1 MGFEAAR
8 LKAVHIEPYKKEEK
22 KEGKKASR
30 KDKSTTE
37 ISYKKQYAKQY
48 ATIDGNAAAAHV
60 AYAFS
65 EAAAIYPITPSSP
78 MAELADEWSTKGKT
92 NMFGN
97 KLVITEMQS
106 ETGAAGTI
114 HGLLSG
120 GTLATT
126 FTSSQGLLLM
136 IPNMFKIAGE
146 LLPTV
151 FHVAARSL
159 AYQSLSIFGDHSDV
173 MSVRSAGFAMLSASS
188 VQEVMDTAIIAH
200 LATLESR
207 VPFVHFFDGFRTSHE
222 IQKIELVDYEAM
234 RSMLDI
240 KYVHAFRSL
249 ALNPARPMIK
259 VAAQNPDVYFQGR
272 EASNIFYESVPNIVK
287 KYMAALEKKT
297 GRKYSLFD
305 YVGDPNAECIITAIG
320 SGAETVE
327 ETVKYLNKQKK
338 KVGLVK
344 VRLFRPFSV
353 QDFSRAVPKSV
364 KRIAVLDRTKESG
377 SIGEPLYMDVVAAL
391 KERGDIRIIGGR
403 YGLSSKEFTPA
414 MVVAVFDHLLGK
426 CTHDFTVGI
435 NDDVTHKSLQVG
447 EEIDIEPQSVTRCK
461 FWGFGSD
468 GTVGAN
474 KNAIKI
480 IGEHSNLFAQAYFS
494 YDSRKSGGV
503 TISDL
508 RFGKEKIA
516 SPYLLT
522 KADFIAVHKAAYIGK
537 YNLLEGIKEGGIF
550 LLNAPWPKEKV
561 FGNLTKEMQ
570 DIIIGKNLKFYAID
584 ADRIA
589 DEVGLH
595 GKASTVMQV
604 AFFKLAG
611 PIPEEKAIDVIMT
624 QIKKYFKEKGEEV
637 VKMNL
642 AAVERA
648 LEGLYEAPRLPIN
661 ASSGAPESRSAF
673 KSEFENSL
681 VEPALYLR
689 GDSIPVSAMPVDGMI
704 RSGTTKFEKRRISNQ
719 VSSWIP
725 ETCIQC
731 GLCAIVCPHAS
742 IRMKQIYPAD
752 LAKAPK
758 TFKTLK
764 SNTPNK
770 SNLQFKVQVYPED
783 CTGCDLC
790 VVACPTKAK
799 SLKMSPIAE
808 EIKKGEIEN
817 AAFFESLPDNVLEGA
832 NIATVK
838 GCQLR
843 VPLFEFSGACS
854 GCGETPYVKL
864 LTQLF
869 GENLIVAN
877 ATGCSSIYGGTFP
890 TIPYTTTKEGRGP
903 AWGNSLF
910 EDNAEYGFGLRLAV
924 DLKRELVIGYMNQL
938 LKIGTDQQLQY
949 PQQYQQLQSLLKSA
963 VDSWKDPDKLA
974 DLSRQI
980 IALLPDVMK
989 KSSGNAG
996 YLLENLNLLRDFITD
1011 KSVWMIGG
1019 DGWAYDI
1026 GFGGLDHVLA
1036 KGKRVKMLVL
1046 DTEVYSNTGGQASK
1060 STPLG
1065 VVAKF
1070 ATSGK
1075 EFAKKNLG
1083 LMMMSYGYV
1092 YVASVNLGADKN
1104 QVVRAMIEAEKYD
1117 GPALILA
1124 YAPCIA
1130 HGYDLRRALDMAKN
1144 AVDSGYWHLYR
1155 FNPALAKQG
1164 QNPFVWESPE
1174 PKTSFKEYIMGQNRY
1189 SALKAEFPEKAD
1201 ALLNLAEESAKKGF
1215 ESMKKLSQID
1225 GKMS

>member
-1 MGFEAAR
+1 MDFERIR
-8 LKAVHIEPYKKEEK
+8 LKEVHVSSQKKVDPACLK
-22 KEGKKASR
+22 KN
-30 KDKSTTE
+30 KSSPK
-37 ISYKKQYAKQY
+37 ICVQKQYS
-48 ATIDGNAAAAHV
+48 TMDGNTAAAYV

-78 MAELADEWSTKGKT
+78 MAELADDWSTKGKT
-92 NMFGN
+92 NLFGN
-97 KLVITEMQS
+97 KLILTEMQS
-106 ETGAAGTI
+106 EGGAAGTV

-126 FTSSQGLLLM
+126 FTASQGLLLM
-136 IPNMFKIAGE
+136 IPNMYKIAGE

-173 MSVRSAGFAMLSASS
+173 MAVRSTGFAMLAASS
-188 VQEVMDTAIIAH
+188 VQEVLDAAIVAH

-207 VPFVHFFDGFRTSHE
+207 IPFVHFFDGFRTSHE
-222 IQKIELVDYEAM
+222 IQKIEIVDYDVL
-234 RSMLDI
+234 RSLLDV
-240 KYVHAFRSL
+240 KYVNAFRRL
-249 ALNPARPMIK
+249 ALNPAAPKIK
-259 VAAQNPDVYFQGR
+259 VGAQNPDVYFQGR
-272 EASNIFYESVPNIVK
+272 EASNVFYEAVPNIVK
-287 KYMAALEKKT
+287 KHMAALEKKT

-305 YVGDPNAECIITAIG
+305 YVGDPKAECIVVAMG

-327 ETVKYLNKQKK
+327 EIVQHLNKQNK

-353 QDFSRAVPKSV
+353 QDFSQAIPKSV
-364 KRIAVLDRTKESG
+364 KKIAVLDRTKESG

-391 KERGDIRIIGGR
+391 KERRDIKIIGGR

-414 MVVAVFDHLLGK
+414 MAVAVFDHLFGK
-426 CTHDFTVGI
+426 CSHDFTVGI
-435 NDDVTHKSLQVG
+435 NDDVTHKSLSV
-447 EEIDIEPQSVTRCK
+447 EKDLDIEPEHVMCCR

-474 KNAIKI
+474 KNSIKI
-480 IGEHSNLFAQAYFS
+480 IGENTDLFVQAYFS

-508 RFGKEKIA
+508 RFSKEKIA

-522 KADFIAVHKAAYIGK
+522 KADFIAVHKASYIGK
-537 YNLLEGIKEGGIF
+537 YNLLEGIKNGGTF
-550 LLNAPWPKEKV
+550 LLNAPWPPEKV
-561 FGNLTKEMQ
+561 FVNLTKDMQ
-570 DIIIGKNLKFYAID
+570 DAIIGKNLKFYAIN
-584 ADRIA
+584 ADKIA

-595 GKASTVMQV
+595 GRTSTVMQA
-604 AFFKLAG
+604 AFFKLTG
-611 PIPEEKAIDVIMT
+611 IIPEKQAIDIIKA
-624 QIKKYFKEKGEEV
+624 QIKKYFATKGEEV
-637 VKMNL
+637 IRKNL
-642 AAVERA
+642 AAVDKA
-648 LEGLYEAPRLPIN
+648 LDSLYEVPRLPIN
-661 ASSGAPESRSAF
+661 ASYAAPVSKAAF
-673 KSEFENSL
+673 KSEFENSI
-681 VEPALYLR
+681 VEPALFLR
-689 GDSIPVSAMPVDGMI
+689 GDSIPVSAMPADGVI
-704 RSGTTKFEKRRISNQ
+704 PSGTTKLEKRRISAE

-731 GLCAIVCPHAS
+731 GLCTIVCPHAS

-752 LAKAPK
+752 LANAPK
-758 TFKTLK
+758 TFKTIK

-770 SNLQFKVQVYPED
+770 NNLQFKIQVYPED

-799 SLKMSPIAE
+799 SLKMSPIDE
-808 EIKKGEIEN
+808 ELKKGEAEN
-817 AAFFESLPDNVLEGA
+817 VTFFESLPDNVLEGA
-832 NIATVK
+832 NSATVK

-843 VPLFEFSGACS
+843 TPLFEFSGACS

-869 GENLIVAN
+869 GENLIIAN

-924 DLKRELVIGYMNQL
+924 DVKRTLVLGHINQL
-938 LKIGTDQQLQY
+938 LKLDAEKLSNAALLR
-949 PQQYQQLQSLLKSA
+949 PLLQSALDA
-963 VDSWKDPDKLA
+963 WNDQEKLTEI
-974 DLSRQI
+974 SKQI
-980 IALLPDVMK
+980 IALLPDTIK
-989 KSSGNAG
+989 KSSGDASQ
-996 YLLENLNLLRDFITD
+996 LLENINLLRDFITD
-1011 KSVWMIGG
+1011 KSVWLIGG

-1060 STPLG
+1060 STPFG
-1065 VVAKF
+1065 VVAQF
-1070 ATSGK
+1070 AASGK
-1075 EFAKKNLG
+1075 ELGKKNLG

-1104 QVVRAMIEAEKYD
+1104 QMIRALTEAEKYD
-1117 GPALILA
+1117 GPALIIA

-1130 HGYDLRRALDMAKN
+1130 HGYDLRHALDVDKK
-1144 AVDSGYWHLYR
+1144 AVDSGYWPLYR
-1155 FNPALAKQG
+1155 FNPGLAKQG

-1174 PKTSFKEYIMGQNRY
+1174 PKISFKDYISEQNRY
-1189 SALKAEFPEKAD
+1189 NILKTEFPDKAER
-1201 ALLNLAEESAKKGF
+1201 LLKLAEESAKKGF
-1215 ESMKKLSQID
+1215 ESMKKLSQIG